1 MKRSEYGKYNF
12 GTKNFTPKT
21 TSNQIIH
28 DSVPGIV
35 KIESG
40 TWLGTTQLFVSEQVF
55 VHPPPTFVN
64 S

>member
-21 TSNQIIH
+21 TNNQIIH

-35 KIESG
+35 RMESG
-40 TWLGTTQLFVSEQVF
+40 TELGITQLFVSEQVF
-55 VHPPPTFVN
+55 VHPSPTFVN